1 MKWMPTT
8 LPCGAKV
15 VQPRLRIA
23 RCFAL
28 LTIGLKVI
36 DNMKFG
42 ENDRGQHLSSSN
54 DVLAAFKAFTV
65 NPASRQLFFR
75 NKMDNTF

>member
-1 MKWMPTT
+1 
-8 LPCGAKV
+8 
-15 VQPRLRIA
+15 
-23 RCFAL
+23 
-28 LTIGLKVI
+28 
-36 DNMKFG
+36 MKFG